1 MVKGAEF
8 VSVAGG
14 GLDGSSLRAI
24 DRAFKHVFENAL
36 DVSTPDG
43 YRIEQVFVEHVFPRR
58 IPMSALAATPAP
70 RLRAVPAASRPGRA
84 GSPRRPHLRLVTPG
98 FVPEPRRNAAVELP
112 VELTRRPA
120 LPVAARPAD
129 GSLPRSQRRPRRALR
144 AVSAPSQDAAVEAR
158 AHQTTA
164 RTETVPSAPARSAQ
178 RVAAVSPASPA
189 TGLAALP
196 AAVRR
201 AIVAGAVVLAAVAL
215 AAVGIIASGAVQSDA
230 ATPARTA
237 VATVQSGESLWDV
250 AEATGTSDVRET
262 MAQIAELNSLDGST
276 VEAGQTLVVPAH

>member
-1 MVKGAEF
+1 
-8 VSVAGG
+8 
-14 GLDGSSLRAI
+14 
-24 DRAFKHVFENAL
+24 
-36 DVSTPDG
+36 
-43 YRIEQVFVEHVFPRR
+43 
-58 IPMSALAATPAP
+58 MSALAATPAP

-84 GSPRRPHLRLVTPG
+84 GSPRRPRLRLVTPG

-144 AVSAPSQDAAVEAR
+144 AVSVPSQDAAVEAR

-178 RVAAVSPASPA
+178 RVAAVSPASPASPA

-276 VEAGQTLVVPAH
+276 VEAGQTLVVPAR

>member
-98 FVPEPRRNAAVELP
+98 FVPEPRRNAAVEIP

-120 LPVAARPAD
+120 LPVAARPKD

-178 RVAAVSPASPA
+178 RVAAVSPA

>member
-70 RLRAVPAASRPGRA
+70 CLRAVPAASRPGRA

>member
-58 IPMSALAATPAP
+58 FPMSALAATPAP

-276 VEAGQTLVVPAH
+276 VEAGQTLVVPAR